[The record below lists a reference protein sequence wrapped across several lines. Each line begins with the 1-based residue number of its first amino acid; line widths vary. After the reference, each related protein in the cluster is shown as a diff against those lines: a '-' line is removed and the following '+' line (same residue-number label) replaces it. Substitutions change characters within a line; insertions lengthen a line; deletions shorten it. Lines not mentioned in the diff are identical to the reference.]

1 MKNEEFNN
9 IITLSDEDGSG
20 VDFELL
26 DLIEYK
32 GAEYVVL
39 FPVGESD
46 EDGDFVILR
55 LEAGENE
62 DEEMYIGIDDEET
75 IMAVFDIFR
84 DRVNFDLDT
93 VE

>member
-9 IITLSDEDGSG
+9 IITLCDEDGNG
-20 VDFELL
+20 IDFEFV
-26 DLIEYK
+26 DLVEYK
-32 GAEYVVL
+32 GAEYAVL
-39 FPVGESD
+39 FPVGESE

-62 DEEMYIGIDDEET
+62 DEQTYIGIDDEET
-75 IMAVFDIFR
+75 VMAVFDIFR
-84 DRVNFDLDT
+84 DRINFDLDI

>member
-9 IITLSDEDGSG
+9 IITLSDEDGNG
-20 VDFELL
+20 IDFELV

-32 GAEYVVL
+32 GAQYVVL
-39 FPVGESD
+39 FPVGESE

-62 DEEMYIGIDDEET
+62 DEQMYVGIDDEET
-75 IMAVFDIFR
+75 VMAVFDIFR
-84 DRVNFDLDT
+84 DRVDFDLDV